1 MRKGCEAFILL
12 SDTGNAKETIADLPS
27 NGDVLAVI
35 WVSSA
40 ENDTISSDIPAD
52 LPPTEFHTI

>member
-27 NGDVLAVI
+27 KGDVLAVI
-35 WVSSA
+35 WVSKA
-40 ENDTISSDIPAD
+40 KNAISSDIPAD